1 MPEVV
6 DDAVVKLEFDNG
18 QYNKNVQESISYTE
32 ALKES
37 IDFSGLK
44 NSFTPLLN
52 GVNELRG
59 GFSTASVVAI
69 SLMNRLTN
77 DMVNGAQRIINSAIR
92 PLHTMMTNLTS
103 IPMKSGLEEYEM
115 KMNSIQTIMASTGES
130 IETVNKHLDELNK
143 YSDLTIYSFRDMTAN
158 IGKFTNAGVKLD
170 VAVNAMK
177 GLLNEAAL
185 SGANAT
191 EASRAMYNLAQSL
204 SMGYVQYIDWKSIE
218 NANMATIDFKKNLAQ
233 TAVEM
238 GKLKK
243 GTDGLYS
250 TGKHTFTLQ
259 QLFKDGM
266 KDQWLQSE
274 VLTTTLEKYTDT
286 TTELGKKAQAAA
298 QDMKTFSQMMDTVKE
313 ALQSGWAGTW
323 QQIFGDLI
331 EAKTLWTTI
340 GGSINDLIG
349 KFDDFRNTIL
359 KTANSLPHGFRKNL
373 IGSVFNVLTGLGRVL
388 DTVRSAFIS
397 FINSVDGRKT
407 ISLTRK
413 IAQWISELSVKVKD
427 LSEIFLINADTQRTL
442 HAVFRATFT
451 VGELVWRVFTELGAA
466 ASDLTA
472 KAQPLITAFRNIVL
486 LAAIFTT
493 AGADWLMSSGKI
505 TSTID
510 FIKDSM
516 VASTIAIGGAIKSLT
531 DSKMFISF
539 IDSIKVAVKQLWDFI
554 NGFSVNFKG
563 TSFEWL
569 AEIFESLK
577 NQEFNVSQF
586 ETVLARI
593 FGGINNV
600 ASKVLA
606 GLPTILAPVYE
617 AFKVIT
623 TFVKNILLTMDAQ
636 SLAEFAKILVELIR
650 LPAQL
655 IKWKAIKDLVSGVTD
670 ILHGVGSFIR
680 DWGSILKAQA
690 VTMIT
695 NSVGYVIRVLG
706 DIFLKLGAF
715 VGIMVG
721 SAYIIKKFDLLPQF
735 LLVFG
740 SLTAF
745 IVGLTLLA
753 KRMNVSGSAK
763 EAQSFAFGIFSTV
776 REMEGPLGQVIKLM
790 TKLTGFIVALTA
802 SAYILKDIDNATE
815 TILSLTG
822 GLIAL
827 SAACAYIVSKL
838 DSADLTVVSD
848 ASIPGII
855 DRFSMMKKLVETMAI
870 TVVGM
875 GVAARI
881 AGNGSWSSIAAL
893 TGAAI
898 LILEFA
904 SEMASRIS
912 TVNSLGFD
920 SATFYKIFGM
930 INAMIGSMTVSMALF
945 ATFSHLI
952 GSIEKFSVAVTAS
965 VALFAALE
973 GLYWGASA
981 LMPLDWAKAGSVLG
995 ICGAFIVEMV
1005 WAVGAFGLVSRLIGN
1020 IGKYAAALAGAT
1032 VLFYALEGAAAVLIE
1047 ISKLLTRDTGQ
1058 IWASLAI
1065 FVALTYVCIKAF
1077 AFFTVIE
1084 HFVNDTGKYFKMIGA
1099 FVTLIASIEV
1109 IMLSMMGIGY
1119 LISKF
1124 ADILGAAG
1132 AIGGAVAGL
1141 IGLGILA
1148 TELIIILG
1156 AFAGVFALLEAF
1168 GGTEKFTKFLN
1179 EISNF
1184 FLKFS
1189 VLTFAL
1195 DIAGV
1200 LAIGALALLVPL
1212 ALFPAELTVFFAE
1225 FAALASAFG
1234 KSINSIDE
1242 LTSTGINIFEN
1253 LAMIANKLCET
1264 ADAVVPAQT
1273 SIKGL
1278 IPVLVLMIPVFGL
1291 LEALALIFNTFGD
1304 TSKASKTVLETFESI
1319 IPVVK
1324 RISDISA
1331 YAKDALSG
1339 VKALIVLMP
1348 LVAVAAAEFSKI
1360 IELSNGKF
1368 DNIEKPI
1375 KNLLKAFK
1383 FVSDDVANGIINT
1396 AKALNAVGSIDVV
1409 SLIKTALIGKIAS
1422 ILNKWVPWMKD
1433 LDEFMD
1439 GLASFAQKILS
1450 VDFYASKVKDWSS
1463 IAKLLSVIDTIV
1475 EAMGKFR
1482 IQSFKSFIGAF
1493 IGSNDLGELA
1503 ESLEGFAKTMKA
1515 IDADM
1520 KDVDIGDNSPIKKL
1534 VNLVSSLTSAMRFFS
1549 MRGAGTGINSLS
1561 GIVSNLF
1568 IGNNSLS
1575 ILGEELVKFARSIV
1589 ELNRTLSQEMSGVN
1603 LNKLELDWE
1612 LMEKAVD
1619 FIHTVVTKSA
1629 GVWNFG
1635 EGTTLGAS
1643 LFGIAGGSSTSGA
1656 SLIGKLLGN
1665 NSIGVLG
1672 QRLYEYGVYFKKFY
1686 EEVNS
1691 INMSPE
1697 KLKRMSDTI
1706 QWLSDNMELISGIT
1720 STMMTMAANV
1730 LVGTAT
1736 MIYNIIDMFDDTDEQ
1751 IETGFDRFM
1760 NHLNRLISN
1769 IGIVLSLVIDAFTEP
1784 INAISPMVVAAF
1796 EHLEQPL
1803 IDFIAFMSSSIGDT
1817 NWLNTFATTIERVAA
1832 AIKDLT
1838 NNAII
1843 PLLQNGLIP
1852 LEKLRLQ
1859 SKFLPQLAS
1868 IIKLLIILAGIIAGI
1883 IALSLA
1889 TKLAGIALVIAL
1901 VVKGVEGLKNVLSG
1915 IGAIGTLALGILSSV
1930 LEDLG
1935 INIDGIKEKLNEWIN
1950 KIPEKI
1956 NEFLGISV
1964 DVENSNLG
1972 QTMREGFMKLGDFL
1986 YDYLIS
1992 CIENALKYSPT
2003 GAALELGQKIGE
2015 WAASK
2020 VYENGTAQTQH
2031 DAAADAQQG
2040 KPSRNGGRKINV
2052 QSYKRPGADF
2062 TTLGELDGEKA
2073 KKEYDEAYWKA
2084 YAESKFG
2091 SNVVAYQ
2098 EKAAANDE
2106 HFWENY
2112 VKTHDTKGY
2121 NYLQAQGKYTGS
2133 TAANEY
2139 LKYLNKGMEES
2150 WSHEYAHVNNYKNDE
2165 TYQWLKSILTTYLGW
2180 NDDILNKALNTLDT
2194 YYPKIRSGMSSFGDL
2209 FGIFGEYTD
2218 AIGGNGMDKMIEEMT
2233 EGLNGLTDGLGDYS
2247 DKSSTLHEKQ
2257 LLSESAYWAQ
2267 LLEIKKQGVDGAK
2280 YQDMTLAD
2288 FEEQTL
2294 NTINSLYDNYINEIN
2309 SKMSSFAGGNIFSK
2323 VDWGF
2328 DAENPFTKDEL
2339 FGNMQDQ
2346 IDQLDRYSNV
2356 MMSLNDRIDND
2367 GLRKAINDMGVD
2379 SIEELET
2386 LNSLT
2391 EAELDNYEAMY
2402 VSKMESA
2409 TRAATVA
2416 TQTTYDQTMAAIAE
2430 TIGMPDMSPE
2440 MIEQW
2445 FDGTLTSIDDMMAA
2459 KGLEFGKV
2467 GTDISAGIA
2476 EGMTNDESKK
2486 LIEDAHNELGEEGLE
2501 DAKEFNEIESPS
2513 KLYER
2518 EVGEMIPAGIG
2529 KGMTNNNAMNYIK
2542 ASVALVCAW
2551 YKSEFNEKIA
2561 DFEECGRNLMRGL
2574 ERGINA
2580 GMYAATY
2587 ATGVSADAIYDI
2599 YPRKFGMH
2607 SPSTVFEAFGN
2618 YLMEGLCLG
2627 VKNGTS
2633 DAEKTMEQS
2642 ANSTLGIMQSAV
2654 ERAYAAMNSES
2665 VPAITPVVNMN
2676 KLQNGLRT
2684 MDTALAAQRS
2694 YLMANAANASI
2705 DTSVHK
2711 EVSINNQ
2718 AAVDAITR
2726 LNGDILNLGDRLAN
2740 MQIMLDTGIVAGQ
2753 MAPAMNSELG
2763 TLMSRSIREGVG

>member
-18 QYNKNVQESISYTE
+18 QYNKNVQESITYTE

-77 DMVNGAQRIINSAIR
+77 DMVNGAQRIINYAIR
-92 PLHTMMTNLTS
+92 PLHTMMLNLTS

-130 IETVNKHLDELNK
+130 IQTVNRHLDELNK
-143 YSDLTIYSFRDMTAN
+143 YSDLTIYSFRDMTSN
-158 IGKFTNAGVKLD
+158 IGKFTNAGVKLE

-177 GLLNEAAL
+177 GLLNEAAV

-218 NANMATIDFKKNLAQ
+218 NANMATIDFKKNLAE
-233 TAVEM
+233 TAVRL
-238 GKLKK
+238 GAIKK
-243 GTDGLYS
+243 SVDGLYTTQKGS
-250 TGKHTFTLQ
+250 YTLQ
-259 QLFKDGM
+259 QLFKDGL
-266 KDQWLQSE
+266 KDQWLKSK
-274 VLTTTLEKYTDT
+274 VLTDTLEMYTDQT
-286 TTELGKKAQAAA
+286 TALGRKAQAAA
-298 QDMKTFSQMMDTVKE
+298 QDMKTFTQMMDTVKE

-331 EAKTLWTTI
+331 EAKALWTTI
-340 GGSINDLIG
+340 GSAINNLIG
-349 KFDDFRNTIL
+349 DIDNFRNRIL
-359 KTANSLPHGFRKNL
+359 KLANTVTGGFRKNL
-373 IGSVFNVLTGLGRVL
+373 IEAFFNIMTGAGRVL
-388 DTVRSAFIS
+388 NTIRTGFEAFV
-397 FINSVDGRKT
+397 NT
-407 ISLTRK
+407 IDNRQETTMARK
-413 IAQWISELSVKVKD
+413 IAEFVTRLSEKVKD
-427 LSEIFLINADTQRTL
+427 LSQIFLINADTQRTL
-442 HAVFRATFT
+442 HAAFRATFS
-451 VGELVWRVFTELGAA
+451 VGELVWRIFTELASAA
-466 ASDLTA
+466 EDLA
-472 KAQPLITAFRNIVL
+472 ARSKPLIDAFKNIVL
-486 LAAIFTT
+486 MVSIFTM
-493 AGADWLMSSGKI
+493 AGVDWLKSSGKI

-510 FIKDSM
+510 FIKESI
-516 VASTIAIGGAIKSLT
+516 VTGAIAIGGAIKSVT
-531 DSKMFISF
+531 DSKAFISF
-539 IDSIKVAVKQLWDFI
+539 LDSIKVGVKQLWDFI

-577 NQEFNVSQF
+577 NQEINVDQF

-636 SLAEFAKILVELIR
+636 SLAEFAKVLVELIR

-655 IKWKAIKDLVSGVTD
+655 IKWAAIKDVLTGAA
-670 ILHGVGSFIR
+670 
-680 DWGSILKAQA
+680 SILYGFGDYLRSFKIAAIGNFVNGAIRSFAMVIQ
-690 VTMIT
+690 
-695 NSVGYVIRVLG
+695 SVGLL
-706 DIFLKLGAF
+706 FLEVAAF
-715 VGIMVG
+715 VGILVG
-721 SAYIIKKFDLLPQF
+721 ASYVIKKFDLLPQF

-745 IVGLTLLA
+745 IIGLASLAALMKGTGTERKSKSYFFGLYSWLNEMDNPLAQVLKLTTKMAGLLVGLTA
-753 KRMNVSGSAK
+753 A
-763 EAQSFAFGIFSTV
+763 
-776 REMEGPLGQVIKLM
+776 
-790 TKLTGFIVALTA
+790 
-802 SAYILKDIDNATE
+802 AYILKDVDNAVE
-815 TILSLTG
+815 SIGMLTLG
-822 GLIAL
+822 IIAITG
-827 SAACAYIVSKL
+827 AAAYIVTQLNSPEMTMISNANL
-838 DSADLTVVSD
+838 N
-848 ASIPGII
+848 GII
-855 DRFSMMKKLVETMAI
+855 DRFFMIKQLIGVMTTAVVAI
-870 TVVGM
+870 S
-875 GVAARI
+875 VAARI
-881 AGNGSWSSIAAL
+881 AGQNRWSSIGAL
-893 TGAAI
+893 TGSII
-898 LILEFA
+898 LITTFA
-904 SEMASRIS
+904 TELASRLS
-912 TVNSLGFD
+912 TVNSSSFD
-920 SATFYKIFGM
+920 TKTFYKIFGM
-930 INAMIGSMTVSMALF
+930 INAMVGSMIVSMGLF
-945 ATFSHLI
+945 AALSNLM
-952 GSIEKFSVAVTAS
+952 GSIGKYIAAVSMSVV
-965 VALFAALE
+965 LFAALE
-973 GLYWGASA
+973 GLYWGASQ

-995 ICGAFIVEMV
+995 ICGAFVIEMV
-1005 WAVGAFGLVSRLIGN
+1005 YTVGAFGLISRLIGN
-1020 IGKYAAALAGAT
+1020 ISKYAAALAGAT

-1047 ISKLLTRDTGQ
+1047 ISKLLTGDAGQ

-1065 FVALTYVCIKAF
+1065 FAALTYVCIKAF
-1077 AFFTVIE
+1077 AFFTIIE
-1084 HFVNDTGKYFKMIGA
+1084 HFVTDTGKYFKMILA
-1099 FVTLIASIEV
+1099 FVTLIGSIEV

-1119 LISKF
+1119 LIGKL
-1124 ADILGAAG
+1124 ADVMGAAG
-1132 AIGGAVAGL
+1132 AIGGAIAGL
-1141 IGLGILA
+1141 VGLAFLA
-1148 TELIIILG
+1148 GELIIILG
-1156 AFAGVFALLEAF
+1156 AFAGVFAILEFF

-1189 VLTFAL
+1189 VLTLAL
-1195 DIAGV
+1195 DVAGV
-1200 LAIGALALLVPL
+1200 LAIGALALLAPL
-1212 ALFPAELTVFFAE
+1212 VLFPAELAIFLTE
-1225 FAALASAFG
+1225 FAALVGAFG

-1242 LTSTGINIFEN
+1242 LTSTGITIFEN
-1253 LAMIANKLCET
+1253 LATIANKLCET

-1278 IPVLVLMIPVFGL
+1278 IPVLVMMIPVFGL
-1291 LEALALIFNTFGD
+1291 LEVLALIFSTFGD

-1319 IPVVK
+1319 VPVVK

-1331 YAKDALSG
+1331 YARDALSG

-1368 DNIEKPI
+1368 DNIEEPI
-1375 KNLLKAFK
+1375 NNLLKVFK
-1383 FVSDDVANGIINT
+1383 FISDDVANGIINT
-1396 AKALNAVGSIDVV
+1396 AKALNAIGSIDVV
-1409 SLIKTALIGKIAS
+1409 SLVKTALIGKIAGL
-1422 ILNKWVPWMKD
+1422 LNQWIPWMKD
-1433 LDEFMD
+1433 LDEFIG
-1439 GLASFAQKILS
+1439 GLATFAQEILS

-1475 EAMGKFR
+1475 ESMGKFR
-1482 IQSFKSFIGAF
+1482 IQSFKSLLGAF

-1515 IDADM
+1515 IDANI

-1534 VNLVSSLTSAMRFFS
+1534 VNLVSSLTSAMRFFN
-1549 MRGAGTGINSLS
+1549 MRGVGMKGLS

-1575 ILGEELVKFARSIV
+1575 ILGEELVRFARSIV
-1589 ELNRTLSQEMSGVN
+1589 ELNRTLSQEMSGIN

-1635 EGTTLGAS
+1635 EGFGAS
-1643 LFGIAGGSSTSGA
+1643 FGLLGGAGNGRSLLG
-1656 SLIGKLLGN
+1656 SLIGN
-1665 NSIGVLG
+1665 NSIGELG
-1672 QRLYEYGVYFKKFY
+1672 KRLYEYGKYFKLFS
-1686 EEVNS
+1686 EEVES
-1691 INMSPE
+1691 IDLSPR
-1697 KLKRMSDTI
+1697 KLKEMKDVIDWLDKNIETI
-1706 QWLSDNMELISGIT
+1706 TKIEGNIMAMAVDVLIT
-1720 STMMTMAANV
+1720 S
-1730 LVGTAT
+1730 AT
-1736 MIYNIIDMFDDTDEQ
+1736 MIYNIIDLFDDTDEQ

-1769 IGIVLSLVIDAFTEP
+1769 IGVILSLVIDAFTEP

-1803 IDFIAFMSSSIGDT
+1803 IDFIAFMSSSVGDV
-1817 NWLNTFATTIERVAA
+1817 NWLNAFATTIERVAA

-1852 LEKLRLQ
+1852 LERLKLQ

-1868 IIKLLIILAGIIAGI
+1868 IIKLLIILTGIIAGI

-1889 TKLAGIALVIAL
+1889 TKLAGIVLAIAL

-1915 IGAIGTLALGILSSV
+1915 IGMIVGLAIEIFKGWL
-1930 LEDLG
+1930 DDMG
-1935 INIDGIKEKLNEWIN
+1935 IN
-1950 KIPEKI
+1950 
-1956 NEFLGISV
+1956 V
-1964 DVENSNLG
+1964 D
-1972 QTMREGFMKLGDFL
+1972 
-1986 YDYLIS
+1986 
-1992 CIENALKYSPT
+1992 
-2003 GAALELGQKIGE
+2003 KIGE
-2015 WAASK
+2015 KIKEFVDGIPDLFNTVFGTSLNIEDSEFCQSILDSIKNIAIEAGNFLFDYIKNKAKEAISATEEYSESGTKTHSKIKDEELEYNNSAIDAQHGRGGRSGKHTQKLNAYYGMDPTLPTTGDASK
-2020 VYENGTAQTQH
+2020 WAEEQ
-2031 DAAADAQQG
+2031 
-2040 KPSRNGGRKINV
+2040 
-2052 QSYKRPGADF
+2052 
-2062 TTLGELDGEKA
+2062 GEKN
-2073 KKEYDEAYWKA
+2073 KKVIDEAYWK
-2084 YAESKFG
+2084 KFATQNM
-2091 SNVVAYQ
+2091 SSQAVAYQ
-2098 EKAAANDE
+2098 EKAAEGNE
-2106 HFWENY
+2106 HFWEDY
-2112 VKTHDTKGY
+2112 VKAQNPSKYYEIMGKEVYGY
-2121 NYLQAQGKYTGS
+2121 QGTALQNYLTAMDQNWSKAVETAKRKNDFHNDSQYTWIRS
-2133 TAANEY
+2133 
-2139 LKYLNKGMEES
+2139 LIDKYLGNSKYYDKIVS
-2150 WSHEYAHVNNYKNDE
+2150 
-2165 TYQWLKSILTTYLGW
+2165 
-2180 NDDILNKALNTLDT
+2180 TLDE
-2194 YYPKIRSGMSSFGDL
+2194 YYPKIQSGVSSFGSL
-2209 FGIFGEYTD
+2209 FSEWTSYKDILGDSGD
-2218 AIGGNGMDKMIEEMT
+2218 GVNKLIEE
-2233 EGLNGLTDGLGDYS
+2233 LSGLGDAAGDS
-2247 DKSSTLHEKQ
+2247 ASKTAAAHEKQ

-2280 YQDMTLAD
+2280 YQDMELAD
-2288 FEEQTL
+2288 FEEETL
-2294 NTINSLYDNYINEIN
+2294 NTINSLYDNYLNEFN
-2309 SKMSSFAGGNIFSK
+2309 NKMSSFAGGNIFSK

-2339 FGNMQDQ
+2339 FGNLQDQ

-2356 MMSLNDRIDND
+2356 MMSLNDRIDNE

-2409 TRAATVA
+2409 TRAATLA
-2416 TQTTYDQTMAAIAE
+2416 TQSTYDQTMAEIAD
-2430 TIGMPDMSPE
+2430 TIGMPDVSPE

-2445 FDGTLTSIDDMMAA
+2445 FDGTLTSLDKMMSSM
-2459 KGLEFGKV
+2459 GQDFGKV
-2467 GTDISAGIA
+2467 GENITTGIT
-2476 EGMTNDESKK
+2476 EGMTNDAAK
-2486 LIEDAHNELGEEGLE
+2486 LAVDNANEEVKDDVLYGTEE
-2501 DAKEFNEIESPS
+2501 EFEEHSPS
-2513 KLYER
+2513 KLMER
-2518 EVGEMIPAGIG
+2518 EVGVNITAGIA
-2529 KGMTNNNAMNYIK
+2529 KGMTNDTAMNHIK
-2542 ASVALVCAW
+2542 ASVALVVAW
-2551 YKSEFNEKIA
+2551 YKSEFNEKIG
-2561 DFEECGRNLMRGL
+2561 DFEEIGKNLMRGL

-2580 GMYAATY
+2580 GSSAASY
-2587 ATGVSADAIYDI
+2587 ATGISADDI
-2599 YPRKFGMH
+2599 TNVYVRKFGIH

-2618 YLMEGLCLG
+2618 YLMEGLSIG
-2627 VKNGTS
+2627 MKNGTS
-2633 DAEKTMEQS
+2633 NAEKTMEQS

-2654 ERAYAAMNSES
+2654 EKAYAAMNSES

-2676 KLQNGLRT
+2676 KLQNGIRT

>member
-18 QYNKNVQESISYTE
+18 QYNKNVQESITYTE

-77 DMVNGAQRIINSAIR
+77 DMVNGAQRIINYAIR
-92 PLHTMMTNLTS
+92 PLHTMMLNLTS

-130 IETVNKHLDELNK
+130 IQTVNRHLDELNK
-143 YSDLTIYSFRDMTAN
+143 YSDLTIYSFRDMTSN
-158 IGKFTNAGVKLD
+158 IGKFTNAGVKLE

-177 GLLNEAAL
+177 GLLNEAAV

-218 NANMATIDFKKNLAQ
+218 NANMATIDFKKNLAE
-233 TAVEM
+233 TAVRL
-238 GKLKK
+238 GAIKK
-243 GTDGLYS
+243 SADGLYTTQKGS
-250 TGKHTFTLQ
+250 YTLQ
-259 QLFKDGM
+259 QLFKDGL
-266 KDQWLQSE
+266 KDQWLKSK
-274 VLTTTLEKYTDT
+274 VLTDTLEMYTDQT
-286 TTELGKKAQAAA
+286 TALGRKAQAAA

-323 QQIFGDLI
+323 QQVFGDLI
-331 EAKTLWTTI
+331 EAKALWTTI
-340 GGSINDLIG
+340 GSAINNLIG
-349 KFDDFRNTIL
+349 DIDNFRNRIL
-359 KTANSLPHGFRKNL
+359 KLANTVTGGFRKNL
-373 IGSVFNVLTGLGRVL
+373 IEAFFNIMTGAGRVL
-388 DTVRSAFIS
+388 NTIRTGFEAFVNAI
-397 FINSVDGRKT
+397 DDRQET
-407 ISLTRK
+407 TMARK
-413 IAQWISELSVKVKD
+413 IAEFVTRLSEKVKD
-427 LSEIFLINADTQRTL
+427 LSQIFLINADTQRTL
-442 HAVFRATFT
+442 HAAFRATFS
-451 VGELVWRVFTELGAA
+451 VGELVWRIFTELGSAA
-466 ASDLTA
+466 EDLASRS
-472 KAQPLITAFRNIVL
+472 KPLIDAFKNIVL
-486 LAAIFTT
+486 MASIFTM
-493 AGADWLMSSGKI
+493 AGVDWLKSSGKI

-510 FIKDSM
+510 FIKESI
-516 VASTIAIGGAIKSLT
+516 VTGAIAIGGAIKSVT
-531 DSKMFISF
+531 DSKAFISF
-539 IDSIKVAVKQLWDFI
+539 LDSIKVGVKQLWDFI

-577 NQEFNVSQF
+577 NQEINVDQF

-623 TFVKNILLTMDAQ
+623 TFIKNILLTMDAQ
-636 SLAEFAKILVELIR
+636 SLAEFAKVLVELIR

-655 IKWKAIKDLVSGVTD
+655 IKWAAIKDVLTGAA
-670 ILHGVGSFIR
+670 
-680 DWGSILKAQA
+680 SILYGFGDYLRSFKIAAIGNFVNGAIRSFAMVIQ
-690 VTMIT
+690 
-695 NSVGYVIRVLG
+695 SVGLL
-706 DIFLKLGAF
+706 FLEVAAF
-715 VGIMVG
+715 VGILVG
-721 SAYIIKKFDLLPQF
+721 ASYVIKKFDLLPQF

-745 IVGLTLLA
+745 IIGLASLAALMKGTGTERKAKSYFFGLYSYLNEMDNPLAQVLKLTTKMAGLLVGLTA
-753 KRMNVSGSAK
+753 A
-763 EAQSFAFGIFSTV
+763 
-776 REMEGPLGQVIKLM
+776 
-790 TKLTGFIVALTA
+790 
-802 SAYILKDIDNATE
+802 AYILKDVDNAVE
-815 TILSLTG
+815 SIGMLTLG
-822 GLIAL
+822 VIAITG
-827 SAACAYIVSKL
+827 AAAYIVTQLNSPEMTMISNANL
-838 DSADLTVVSD
+838 N
-848 ASIPGII
+848 GII
-855 DRFSMMKKLVETMAI
+855 DRFYMIKQL
-870 TVVGM
+870 M
-875 GVAARI
+875 GVITTSIVAISIAARI
-881 AGNGSWSSIAAL
+881 AGQNSWSSIGAL
-893 TGAAI
+893 TGSII
-898 LILEFA
+898 LITTFA
-904 SEMASRIS
+904 TELASRLS

-920 SATFYKIFGM
+920 TKTFYKIFGM
-930 INAMIGSMTVSMALF
+930 INAMVGSMIVSMGLF
-945 ATFSHLI
+945 AALSNLM
-952 GSIEKFSVAVTAS
+952 GSIGKYVAAVSMSVV
-965 VALFAALE
+965 LFAALE
-973 GLYWGASA
+973 GLYWGASQ

-995 ICGAFIVEMV
+995 ICGAFVIEMV
-1005 WAVGAFGLVSRLIGN
+1005 YAVGAFSLISRLIGN
-1020 IGKYAAALAGAT
+1020 IIKYAAALAGAT

-1047 ISKLLTRDTGQ
+1047 ISKLLTGDAGQ

-1065 FVALTYVCIKAF
+1065 FAALTYICIKAF

-1084 HFVNDTGKYFKMIGA
+1084 HFVTDTSKYFKMIGA
-1099 FVTLIASIEV
+1099 FITLIASIEV

-1141 IGLGILA
+1141 VGLWILA
-1148 TELIIILG
+1148 TELIVILG
-1156 AFAGVFALLEAF
+1156 AFGGVFAILEFF

-1179 EISNF
+1179 EISDF

-1195 DIAGV
+1195 DVAGV

-1212 ALFPAELTVFFAE
+1212 ALFPAELAVFFTE
-1225 FAALASAFG
+1225 FAALVGAFG

-1242 LTSTGINIFEN
+1242 LTSTGITIFEN
-1253 LAMIANKLCET
+1253 LATIANRLCET

-1278 IPVLVLMIPVFGL
+1278 IPVLVMMIPVFGL
-1291 LEALALIFNTFGD
+1291 LEVLALIFSTFGD

-1319 IPVVK
+1319 VPVVK

-1331 YAKDALSG
+1331 YARDALSG

-1375 KNLLKAFK
+1375 ENLLKVFK
-1383 FVSDDVANGIINT
+1383 FISDDVANGIINT

-1409 SLIKTALIGKIAS
+1409 SLVKTALIGKIAGL
-1422 ILNKWVPWMKD
+1422 LNQWIPWMKD
-1433 LDEFMD
+1433 LDEFIG
-1439 GLASFAQKILS
+1439 GLASFAQEILS

-1482 IQSFKSFIGAF
+1482 IQSFKSLLGAF

-1515 IDADM
+1515 IDANI

-1534 VNLVSSLTSAMRFFS
+1534 VNLVSSLTSAMRFFN
-1549 MRGAGTGINSLS
+1549 MRGVGLKGLS

-1612 LMEKAVD
+1612 LMEKAAD

-1635 EGTTLGAS
+1635 EGFKAGGLFTGASTGRSLLGA
-1643 LFGIAGGSSTSGA
+1643 
-1656 SLIGKLLGN
+1656 LIGN
-1665 NSIGVLG
+1665 NSIGELG
-1672 QRLYEYGVYFKKFY
+1672 KRLYEYGKYFKMFS
-1686 EEVNS
+1686 EEVES
-1691 INMSPE
+1691 IDLSPR
-1697 KLKRMSDTI
+1697 KLKEMTDVIDWLDKNVETI
-1706 QWLSDNMELISGIT
+1706 TKIEGNIMAMTADVLIS
-1720 STMMTMAANV
+1720 S
-1730 LVGTAT
+1730 AT
-1736 MIYNIIDMFDDTDEQ
+1736 MIYTIIDMFDDTDEQ

-1769 IGIVLSLVIDAFTEP
+1769 IGIILSLVIDAFTEP

-1803 IDFIAFMSSSIGDT
+1803 IDFIAFMSSSVGDT
-1817 NWLNTFATTIERVAA
+1817 NWLNAFATTIERVAA

-1868 IIKLLIILAGIIAGI
+1868 IIKLLIILTGIIAGI

-1889 TKLAGIALVIAL
+1889 TKLAGIVLAIAL
-1901 VVKGVEGLKNVLSG
+1901 VVKGIEGLKNVFSG
-1915 IGAIGTLALGILSSV
+1915 IGMIFGLAIEMLKGW

-1935 INIDGIKEKLNEWIN
+1935 IDVDNLKEKIGEAIN
-1950 KIPEKI
+1950 SIPEKI
-1956 NEFLGISV
+1956 AEALGLSV
-1964 DVENSNLG
+1964 DVENSTTG
-1972 QTMREGFMKLGDFL
+1972 QSVLAGWRSIASQIYDLLVNAVESSLDYTIPGLAKRAYDL
-1986 YDYLIS
+1986 Y
-1992 CIENALKYSPT
+1992 NK
-2003 GAALELGQKIGE
+2003 
-2015 WAASK
+2015 
-2020 VYENGTAQTQH
+2020 YENGTAQTEYEKGSDPKEKPPREGRDSKNLLFGYNAYKGLDPTLPSAS
-2031 DAAADAQQG
+2031 DASKWAEEQ
-2040 KPSRNGGRKINV
+2040 
-2052 QSYKRPGADF
+2052 
-2062 TTLGELDGEKA
+2062 GEKN
-2073 KKEYDEAYWKA
+2073 KKVIDEAYWKEFSTQGMSSQA
-2084 YAESKFG
+2084 RSYL
-2091 SNVVAYQ
+2091 
-2098 EKAAANDE
+2098 EKSADGND
-2106 HFWENY
+2106 HFWEEYAKQHNPSKY
-2112 VKTHDTKGY
+2112 YEILGTEVY
-2121 NYLQAQGKYTGS
+2121 NYKGTALQNYLTAMDQNWSKAVETAKRKNDFHNDSQYTWIRS
-2133 TAANEY
+2133 
-2139 LKYLNKGMEES
+2139 LIDKYLGNSK
-2150 WSHEYAHVNNYKNDE
+2150 YYDKIVA
-2165 TYQWLKSILTTYLGW
+2165 
-2180 NDDILNKALNTLDT
+2180 TLDE
-2194 YYPKIRSGMSSFGDL
+2194 YYPKIQSGVSTFGSLFYEWSSYKDILGDSGDGVNKL
-2209 FGIFGEYTD
+2209 
-2218 AIGGNGMDKMIEEMT
+2218 IEE
-2233 EGLNGLTDGLGDYS
+2233 LSGLGDAAGDS
-2247 DKSSTLHEKQ
+2247 ANKTAAAQEKQ

-2280 YQDMTLAD
+2280 YQDMSLAD
-2288 FEEQTL
+2288 FEEETL
-2294 NTINSLYDNYINEIN
+2294 NTINSLYDNYLNEFN

-2339 FGNMQDQ
+2339 FGNLQDQ

-2356 MMSLNDRIDND
+2356 MMSLNDRIDNE

-2409 TRAATVA
+2409 TRAATLA
-2416 TQTTYDQTMAAIAE
+2416 TQSTYDQTMAEIADA
-2430 TIGMPDMSPE
+2430 IGMPDVSPE

-2445 FDGTLTSIDDMMAA
+2445 FDGTLTSLDNMMAA
-2459 KGLEFGKV
+2459 KGLDFGKV
-2467 GTDISAGIA
+2467 GENVTAGITEGMLNDTSLQATNEAGQELAENLEECVEDPLIIESPSQLMEHNVGEMITAGIA
-2476 EGMTNDESKK
+2476 KGMTND
-2486 LIEDAHNELGEEGLE
+2486 
-2501 DAKEFNEIESPS
+2501 
-2513 KLYER
+2513 
-2518 EVGEMIPAGIG
+2518 
-2529 KGMTNNNAMNYIK
+2529 NAMTRIK
-2542 ASVALVCAW
+2542 ASAALVVAW

-2561 DFEECGRNLMRGL
+2561 DFEEIGENLMKGL
-2574 ERGINA
+2574 ERGIHA
-2580 GMYAATY
+2580 GSLAASY
-2587 ATGVSADAIYDI
+2587 ATGISADEITNVYV
-2599 YPRKFGMH
+2599 RKFGIH

-2618 YLMEGLCLG
+2618 YLMEGLSLG

-2633 DAEKTMEQS
+2633 NAEKTMEQS

-2654 ERAYAAMNSES
+2654 EKAYAAMNSES

-2676 KLQNGLRT
+2676 KLQNGIRT

>member
-18 QYNKNVQESISYTE
+18 QYNKNVQESITYTE

-77 DMVNGAQRIINSAIR
+77 DMVNGAQRIINYAIR
-92 PLHTMMTNLTS
+92 PLHTMMLNLTS

-130 IETVNKHLDELNK
+130 IQTVNRHLDELNK
-143 YSDLTIYSFRDMTAN
+143 YSDLTIYSFRDMTSN

-185 SGANAT
+185 SGANAN

-274 VLTTTLEKYTDT
+274 VLTTTLEKYTDQ
-286 TTELGKKAQAAA
+286 TTELGRKAQAAA
-298 QDMKTFSQMMDTVKE
+298 QDMKTFSQMMDTIKE

-323 QQIFGDLI
+323 QQLFGDLI
-331 EAKTLWTTI
+331 EAKALWTTI
-340 GGSINDLIG
+340 GSALNNLIG
-349 KFDDFRNTIL
+349 DVDNFRNRIL
-359 KTANSLPHGFRKNL
+359 KLANTVTGGFRKNL
-373 IGSVFNVLTGLGRVL
+373 IEAFFNIMTGAGRVL
-388 DTVRSAFIS
+388 DTIRSGFEAFVNAID
-397 FINSVDGRKT
+397 NRRET
-407 ISLTRK
+407 TMARK
-413 IAQWISELSVKVKD
+413 IAEFVTRLSEKVKD
-427 LSEIFLINADTQRTL
+427 LSQIFLINADTQRTL
-442 HAVFRATFT
+442 HAAFRATFS
-451 VGELVWRVFTELGAA
+451 VGELVWRIFTELGSAA
-466 ASDLTA
+466 EDLA
-472 KAQPLITAFRNIVL
+472 ARSKPLIDAFKNIVL
-486 LAAIFTT
+486 MASIFTM
-493 AGADWLMSSGKI
+493 AGVDWLKSSGKI

-510 FIKDSM
+510 FIKESI
-516 VASTIAIGGAIKSLT
+516 VTGAIAIGGAIKSVT
-531 DSKMFISF
+531 DSKAFVSF
-539 IDSIKVAVKQLWDFI
+539 LDSIKVGVKQLWEFI

-577 NQEFNVSQF
+577 NQEFNVDQF

-655 IKWKAIKDLVSGVTD
+655 IKWNAIKELALGAADVLKS
-670 ILHGVGSFIR
+670 VGSFIR
-680 DWGSILKAQA
+680 DWGSMLKAQA
-690 VTMIT
+690 ITMVT
-695 NSVGYVIRVLG
+695 NSIGYVIQVLG

-753 KRMNVSGSAK
+753 KRMNVSGSEK

-870 TVVGM
+870 TVVGI

-912 TVNSLGFD
+912 TVNTLGFD

-952 GSIEKFSVAVTAS
+952 GSIGKFSVAVIAS

-973 GLYWGASA
+973 GLYWGASK
-981 LMPLDWAKAGSVLG
+981 LMPLDWVKATDVLVL
-995 ICGAFIVEMV
+995 CAAFITEMV
-1005 WAVGAFGLVSRLIGN
+1005 YTVGAFGIISRLIGS
-1020 IGKYAAALAGAT
+1020 IDKYVAALVGT
-1032 VLFYALEGAAAVLIE
+1032 TILFYALEGAAAVLIE
-1047 ISKLLTRDTGQ
+1047 ISKLLTTDTGQ
-1058 IWASLAI
+1058 VWA
-1065 FVALTYVCIKAF
+1065 ALTIFTILTAVSMAAF
-1077 AFFTVIE
+1077 AFFTAIE
-1084 HFVNDTGKYFKMIGA
+1084 HFVNDVGKYFKMVGVFTA
-1099 FVTLIASIEV
+1099 LIFSIELV
-1109 IMLSMMGIGY
+1109 MLTFMGLGY
-1119 LISKF
+1119 LVGKTLDVIGII
-1124 ADILGAAG
+1124 AVL
-1132 AIGGAVAGL
+1132 GGALAGL
-1141 IGLGILA
+1141 VGLGLFAIELGTILA
-1148 TELIIILG
+1148 
-1156 AFAGVFALLEAF
+1156 AFAGVYAILEAF
-1168 GGTEKFTKFLN
+1168 GGSEKFTNFLN
-1179 EISNF
+1179 DISKF
-1184 FLKFS
+1184 FLSFAGIA
-1189 VLTFAL
+1189 VLL
-1195 DIAGV
+1195 DITGV
-1200 LAIGALALLVPL
+1200 LALMSLASLIPLLIFPVELGAVI
-1212 ALFPAELTVFFAE
+1212 AE
-1225 FAALASAFG
+1225 FAELANLFG
-1234 KSINSIDE
+1234 ESMKSINDLTADAIDIFTNLSI
-1242 LTSTGINIFEN
+1242 II
-1253 LAMIANKLCET
+1253 NKLNET
-1264 ADAVVPAQT
+1264 ADVVLPAKDA
-1273 SIKGL
+1273 IKGL
-1278 IPVLVLMIPVFGL
+1278 IPVLVMMIPVFSL
-1291 LEALALIFNTFGD
+1291 LEVLALIFNTFGD
-1304 TSKASKTVLETFESI
+1304 TSKASQTVLKTFGAI
-1319 IPVVK
+1319 VPIVK

-1331 YAKDALSG
+1331 YSRDALSG

-1360 IELSNGKF
+1360 IELSNVKF
-1368 DNIEKPI
+1368 DNIEKPM
-1375 KNLLKAFK
+1375 KNLLKVFR
-1383 FVSDDVANGIINT
+1383 FISDDVASGIINT
-1396 AKALNAVGSIDVV
+1396 AKALNAIGSVDIV
-1409 SLIKTALIGKIAS
+1409 SLVKTAVIGKIAGL
-1422 ILNKWVPWMKD
+1422 LNKWIPWMKD

-1439 GLASFAQKILS
+1439 GLADFAMRIMQ
-1450 VDFYASKVKDWSS
+1450 VDQYTSKVKDW
-1463 IAKLLSVIDTIV
+1463 KGVKNLLSAIDVIV

-1482 IQSFKSFIGAF
+1482 IQSAFSVIGIF
-1493 IGSNDLGELA
+1493 IGSNSLADLAAG
-1503 ESLEGFAKTMKA
+1503 LEGFAKTMKA
-1515 IDADM
+1515 IDANI
-1520 KDVDIGDNSPIKKL
+1520 KDIDIGDNSPIDKLVDLVSKL
-1534 VNLVSSLTSAMRFFS
+1534 VNAMRFFS
-1549 MRGAGTGINSLS
+1549 LRGAGMKGLS

-1575 ILGEELVKFARSIV
+1575 VLGEELVKFARSIV
-1589 ELNRTLSQEMSGVN
+1589 DLNRTLSQEIGDAD
-1603 LNKLELDWE
+1603 LDKLELDWE

-1635 EGTTLGAS
+1635 EGFKAGGLFGGASNGRSLLGA
-1643 LFGIAGGSSTSGA
+1643 
-1656 SLIGKLLGN
+1656 LIGN
-1665 NSIGVLG
+1665 NSIGELG
-1672 QRLYEYGVYFKKFY
+1672 KRLYEYGKYFKMFS
-1686 EEVNS
+1686 EEVES
-1691 INMSPE
+1691 IDLSPQ
-1697 KLKRMSDTI
+1697 KLKEMTDVIDWLDKNIETI
-1706 QWLSDNMELISGIT
+1706 TKIEGNI
-1720 STMMTMAANV
+1720 MAMAVDV
-1730 LVGTAT
+1730 LVTSAT

-1769 IGIVLSLVIDAFTEP
+1769 IGIILSLVIDAFTEP

-1889 TKLAGIALVIAL
+1889 TKLAGIVLVIAL
-1901 VVKGVEGLKNVLSG
+1901 VVKGVEGLKKVLSG
-1915 IGAIGTLALGILSSV
+1915 IGMIGALALEILSGI

-1935 INIDGIKEKLNEWIN
+1935 INIDGIKEKLGEWIN

-1964 DVENSNLG
+1964 DVENSNLA
-1972 QTMREGFMKLGDFL
+1972 QTMREGFTKFGEWL
-1986 YDYLIS
+1986 YNYLIS

-2003 GAALELGQKIGE
+2003 GAAWELGKTIGE
-2015 WAASK
+2015 WAASN
-2020 VYENGTAQTQH
+2020 VYDNGTANT
-2031 DAAADAQQG
+2031 ARESSLR
-2040 KPSRNGGRKINV
+2040 PPGGAGAKTTEKFNA
-2052 QSYKRPGADF
+2052 YKGLDP
-2062 TTLGELDGEKA
+2062 TLPTAGDVSKWAEEQA
-2073 KKEYDEAYWKA
+2073 KKNKETIDEAYWK
-2084 YAESKFG
+2084 KFATQNM
-2091 SNVVAYQ
+2091 SSQAVAYQ
-2098 EKAAANDE
+2098 EKAAEGNE
-2106 HFWENY
+2106 HFWEDY
-2112 VKTHDTKGY
+2112 VKAHNPSKYYEIMGKEVYGY
-2121 NYLQAQGKYTGS
+2121 QGTALQNYLTAMDQDWSKAVEIAKRKNDFHNDSQYTWIRS
-2133 TAANEY
+2133 
-2139 LKYLNKGMEES
+2139 LIDKYLGNSK
-2150 WSHEYAHVNNYKNDE
+2150 YYDKIVA
-2165 TYQWLKSILTTYLGW
+2165 
-2180 NDDILNKALNTLDT
+2180 TLDE
-2194 YYPKIRSGMSSFGDL
+2194 YYPKIQSGVSSFGSLLSELGSYKDIL
-2209 FGIFGEYTD
+2209 GD
-2218 AIGGNGMDKMIEEMT
+2218 SGGDDVEKLIEK
-2233 EGLNGLTDGLGDYS
+2233 LSGLGDAAGDS
-2247 DKSSTLHEKQ
+2247 ASKTAAAQEKQ

-2267 LLEIKKQGVDGAK
+2267 LLEIKKQGVDGAR
-2280 YQDMTLAD
+2280 YQNMSLAD
-2288 FEEQTL
+2288 FEEETL
-2294 NTINSLYDNYINEIN
+2294 NTINSLYDNYLNEFN

-2328 DAENPFTKDEL
+2328 DAENPFTKNDL
-2339 FGNMQDQ
+2339 FGNLQDQ

-2356 MMSLNDRIDND
+2356 MMSLNDRIDNE
-2367 GLRKAINDMGVD
+2367 GLRRAINDMGVD

-2416 TQTTYDQTMAAIAE
+2416 TQNTYDQTMAEIAD
-2430 TIGMPDMSPE
+2430 TIGMPDVSPE

-2445 FDGTLTSIDDMMAA
+2445 FDGTLTSLDNMMAA

-2467 GTDISAGIA
+2467 GNDVVEGLTN
-2476 EGMTNDESKK
+2476 GMTDEASKAMTDQAGETVA
-2486 LIEDAHNELGEEGLE
+2486 EDIEEGLC
-2501 DAKEFNEIESPS
+2501 DDGALDVNSPS
-2513 KLYER
+2513 KR
-2518 EVGEMIPAGIG
+2518 MIPVGEYVIEGLSD
-2529 KGMTNNNAMNYIK
+2529 GMTDDTSISRIK
-2542 ASVALVCAW
+2542 ATVALVAAW
-2551 YKSEFNEKIA
+2551 YKSEFSNKMD
-2561 DFEECGRNLMRGL
+2561 DFEECGKNLMLGL
-2574 ERGINA
+2574 ERGITA

-2587 ATGVSADAIYDI
+2587 ATGVSADSIYNV
-2599 YPRKFGMH
+2599 YPRKFGIH
-2607 SPSTVFEAFGN
+2607 SPSTVFEEFGN
-2618 YLMEGLCLG
+2618 YLMEGLSIG

-2633 DAEKTMEQS
+2633 DAEKTMESS

-2654 ERAYAAMNSES
+2654 EKAYAAMNSET

-2676 KLQNGLRT
+2676 KLQNGIRT

>member
-18 QYNKNVQESISYTE
+18 QYNKNVQESITYTE

-77 DMVNGAQRIINSAIR
+77 DMVNGAQRIINYAIR
-92 PLHTMMTNLTS
+92 PLHTMMLNLTS
-103 IPMKSGLEEYEM
+103 IPIKSGLEEYEM

-130 IETVNKHLDELNK
+130 IQTVNRHLDELNK
-143 YSDLTIYSFRDMTAN
+143 YSDLTIYSFRDMTSN
-158 IGKFTNAGVKLD
+158 IGKFTNAGVKLE

-177 GLLNEAAL
+177 GLLNEAAV
-185 SGANAT
+185 SGANAI

-218 NANMATIDFKKNLAQ
+218 NANMATIAFKKNLAE
-233 TAVEM
+233 TAVRL
-238 GKLKK
+238 GAIKK
-243 GTDGLYS
+243 SADGLYTTQKGS
-250 TGKHTFTLQ
+250 YTLQ
-259 QLFKDGM
+259 QLFKDGL
-266 KDQWLQSE
+266 KDQWLTSQ
-274 VLTTTLEKYTDT
+274 VLTDTLEMYNDQT
-286 TTELGKKAQAAA
+286 TALGRKAQAAA

-323 QQIFGDLI
+323 QQVFGDLI
-331 EAKTLWTTI
+331 EAKALWTTI
-340 GGSINDLIG
+340 GSAIDNLIG
-349 KFDDFRNTIL
+349 DIDNFRNGIL
-359 KTANSLPHGFRKNL
+359 KLANTVTGGFRKNL
-373 IGSVFNVLTGLGRVL
+373 IEAFFNIMTGAGRVL
-388 DTVRSAFIS
+388 NTIRTGFEEFVNAID
-397 FINSVDGRKT
+397 NRKET
-407 ISLTRK
+407 TMARK
-413 IAQWISELSVKVKD
+413 IAEFVTRLSEKVKD
-427 LSEIFLINADTQRTL
+427 LSQIFLINADTQRTL
-442 HAVFRATFT
+442 HAAFRATFS
-451 VGELVWRVFTELGAA
+451 VGELVWKIFTELGSAVEDLAA
-466 ASDLTA
+466 RS
-472 KAQPLITAFRNIVL
+472 KPLIDAFKNIVL
-486 LAAIFTT
+486 MASIFTM
-493 AGADWLMSSGKI
+493 AGVDWLKSSGKI

-510 FIKDSM
+510 FIKESIM
-516 VASTIAIGGAIKSLT
+516 TGAVAIGGAIKSVT
-531 DSKMFISF
+531 DSKAFVSF
-539 IDSIKVAVKQLWDFI
+539 LDSIKVGVKQLWDFI

-577 NQEFNVSQF
+577 NQEINVDQF
-586 ETVLARI
+586 ETILARI

-600 ASKVLA
+600 ASKVFA

-636 SLAEFAKILVELIR
+636 SLAEFAKLLVELIR

-655 IKWKAIKDLVSGVTD
+655 IKWNAIKNLALGAADVLKS
-670 ILHGVGSFIR
+670 VGSFIR
-680 DWGSILKAQA
+680 DWGSMFKAQA
-690 VTMIT
+690 ITMVT
-695 NSVGYVIRVLG
+695 NSIGYVIQVLG
-706 DIFLKLGAF
+706 DIFIKLGAF

-753 KRMNVSGSAK
+753 KRMNVAGSEK

-790 TKLTGFIVALTA
+790 TKLTGFIVGLTA
-802 SAYILKDIDNATE
+802 AAYILKDVDNATE

-870 TVVGM
+870 TIVGI

-912 TVNSLGFD
+912 TVNTLGFD

-930 INAMIGSMTVSMALF
+930 INAMVGSMAVSMALF

-973 GLYWGASA
+973 GLYLGATK
-981 LMPLDWAKAGSVLG
+981 LIPLDWVKATDVLVL
-995 ICGAFIVEMV
+995 CAAFITEMV
-1005 WAVGAFGLVSRLIGN
+1005 YAVGAFGIISRLIGS
-1020 IGKYAAALAGAT
+1020 IDKYVTALVGT
-1032 VLFYALEGAAAVLIE
+1032 TILFYALEGAAAVLIE
-1047 ISKLLTRDTGQ
+1047 ISKLLTTDTGQ
-1058 IWASLAI
+1058 IWAALAVFSI
-1065 FVALTYVCIKAF
+1065 LTTVCITA
-1077 AFFTVIE
+1077 AGLFTVIQNL
-1084 HFVNDTGKYFKMIGA
+1084 VSDVGNYFKMVGA
-1099 FVTLIASIEV
+1099 FLALIGSIEA
-1109 IMLSMMGIGY
+1109 IMLSLMGIGW
-1119 LISKF
+1119 LIAKF
-1124 ADILGAAG
+1124 ADIIG
-1132 AIGGAVAGL
+1132 AIGIIAGAAVGL
-1141 IGLGILA
+1141 VGLA
-1148 TELIIILG
+1148 
-1156 AFAGVFALLEAF
+1156 AFAGDLLLILTGFAGMFAILELF
-1168 GGTEKFTKFLN
+1168 GGTEKFTKFL
-1179 EISNF
+1179 EDISDF
-1184 FLKFS
+1184 FLKFA
-1189 VLTFAL
+1189 VLGFAL
-1195 DIAGV
+1195 DVAGV

-1212 ALFPAELTVFFAE
+1212 ALFPIELGIFLTE
-1225 FAALASAFG
+1225 FAKLTDLFG
-1234 KSINSIDE
+1234 ESMRSINNM
-1242 LTSTGINIFEN
+1242 TSKAVDIFEN
-1253 LAMIANKLCET
+1253 LGIIANKLCEVANT
-1264 ADAVVPAQT
+1264 VVPAQS
-1273 SIKGL
+1273 SIAGL
-1278 IPVLVLMIPVFGL
+1278 IPVLALMLPVFIE
-1291 LEALALIFNTFGD
+1291 LETLAWIFDTFGD
-1304 TSKASKTVLETFESI
+1304 TAGASRTVLDTVDLI
-1319 IPVVK
+1319 LPVVQK
-1324 RISDISA
+1324 LAQVSSFADG
-1331 YAKDALSG
+1331 ALSG
-1339 VKALIVLMP
+1339 MKSLVVLIP
-1348 LVAVAAAEFSKI
+1348 LVGVVMGEFWAACKI
-1360 IELSNGKF
+1360 LDGKTDYIE
-1368 DNIEKPI
+1368 DQ
-1375 KNLLKAFK
+1375 LKHLINVFK
-1383 FVSDDVANGIINT
+1383 FVSEDVANGIINS
-1396 AKALNAVGSIDVV
+1396 AKALNAIGSVDVV
-1409 SLIKTALIGKIAS
+1409 SLIKTAVIGKIAGL
-1422 ILNKWVPWMKD
+1422 LNKWIPWMKD

-1439 GLASFAQKILS
+1439 GLADFAMRMMQVDQYTSKI
-1450 VDFYASKVKDWSS
+1450 KDWSG
-1463 IAKLLSVIDTIV
+1463 IVKLLSAVDTIV

-1482 IQSFKSFIGAF
+1482 IQSTFSVIGLF
-1493 IGSNDLGELA
+1493 IGSNNLGDLA
-1503 ESLEGFAKTMKA
+1503 ESLKAFAKSLKEVDSEIKD
-1515 IDADM
+1515 IDLGENGP
-1520 KDVDIGDNSPIKKL
+1520 VKKL
-1534 VNLVSSLTSAMRFFS
+1534 VNLVSSLTSALRFFN
-1549 MRGAGTGINSLS
+1549 MRGIGFGSVNGALSALLAGTNSLS
-1561 GIVSNLF
+1561 A
-1568 IGNNSLS
+1568 
-1575 ILGEELVKFARSIV
+1575 LGEELVSFATS
-1589 ELNRTLSQEMSGVN
+1589 LSEFNFRLKQAEFTD
-1603 LNKLELDWE
+1603 LETDWE
-1612 LMEKAVD
+1612 LMGKAVD

-1635 EGTTLGAS
+1635 EGFKAGGLFGGASSGRSLLGA
-1643 LFGIAGGSSTSGA
+1643 
-1656 SLIGKLLGN
+1656 LIGN
-1665 NSIGVLG
+1665 NSIGELG
-1672 QRLYEYGVYFKKFY
+1672 KRLYEYGKYFKMFS
-1686 EEVNS
+1686 EEVES
-1691 INMSPE
+1691 IDLSPR
-1697 KLKRMSDTI
+1697 KLKEMKDVIDWLDKNVETI
-1706 QWLSDNMELISGIT
+1706 TKIEGNIMAMGVDVLMT
-1720 STMMTMAANV
+1720 S
-1730 LVGTAT
+1730 AT
-1736 MIYNIIDMFDDTDEQ
+1736 TIYNIIDLFDDTDEQ

-1769 IGIVLSLVIDAFTEP
+1769 IGVILSLVIDSFTEP

-1803 IDFIAFMSSSIGDT
+1803 IDFIAFMSSSVGDA
-1817 NWLNTFATTIERVAA
+1817 NWLNAFATTIERVAA
-1832 AIKDLT
+1832 AVKDLT

-1852 LEKLRLQ
+1852 LERLRLQ

-1889 TKLAGIALVIAL
+1889 TKLAGIVLAIAL

-1915 IGAIGTLALGILSSV
+1915 LGAIGALALEILSGI

-1935 INIDGIKEKLNEWIN
+1935 INIDGIKEKFSEWIN

-1964 DVENSNLG
+1964 DVENSNLA
-1972 QTMREGFMKLGDFL
+1972 QTMREGFTKFGEWL
-1986 YDYLIS
+1986 YNYLIT

-2003 GAALELGQKIGE
+2003 GAAWELGQTIGE

-2020 VYENGTAQTQH
+2020 IYDNGTANTAREASLRPPGGAGAKNIEKFNAYKGLDPTLPSAS
-2031 DAAADAQQG
+2031 DASKWAEEQ
-2040 KPSRNGGRKINV
+2040 
-2052 QSYKRPGADF
+2052 
-2062 TTLGELDGEKA
+2062 GEKN
-2073 KKEYDEAYWKA
+2073 KKVIDEAYWKEFSTQGMSSQA
-2084 YAESKFG
+2084 RSYLEKSAEG
-2091 SNVVAYQ
+2091 
-2098 EKAAANDE
+2098 ND
-2106 HFWENY
+2106 HFWEDYAKLHNPSKY
-2112 VKTHDTKGY
+2112 YEILGTEVY
-2121 NYLQAQGKYTGS
+2121 NYKGTALQNYLTAMDQNWSKAVETAKRKNDFHNDSQYTWIRS
-2133 TAANEY
+2133 
-2139 LKYLNKGMEES
+2139 LIDKYLGNSK
-2150 WSHEYAHVNNYKNDE
+2150 YYDKIVA
-2165 TYQWLKSILTTYLGW
+2165 
-2180 NDDILNKALNTLDT
+2180 TLDE
-2194 YYPKIRSGMSSFGDL
+2194 YYPKIQSGVSTFGSLLSELTNYKDL
-2209 FGIFGEYTD
+2209 
-2218 AIGGNGMDKMIEEMT
+2218 IGDSGDGVEKLIEEIS
-2233 EGLNGLTDGLGDYS
+2233 GLGDAAGDS
-2247 DKSSTLHEKQ
+2247 ASKTAAAQEKQ

-2280 YQDMTLAD
+2280 YQNMSLAD
-2288 FEEQTL
+2288 FEEETL
-2294 NTINSLYDNYINEIN
+2294 NTINSLYDNYLNEFN

-2328 DAENPFTKDEL
+2328 DAENPFTKNDL
-2339 FGNMQDQ
+2339 FGNLQDQ

-2356 MMSLNDRIDND
+2356 MMSLNDRIDNE

-2409 TRAATVA
+2409 TRAAAVA
-2416 TQTTYDQTMAAIAE
+2416 TQNTYDRTMAEIAD
-2430 TIGMPDMSPE
+2430 TIGMPDVSPE

-2445 FDGTLTSIDDMMAA
+2445 FDGTLTSLDKMMSSM
-2459 KGLEFGKV
+2459 GQDFGKV
-2467 GTDISAGIA
+2467 GENITTGIT
-2476 EGMTNDESKK
+2476 EGMTNDAAK
-2486 LIEDAHNELGEEGLE
+2486 LAVDNANEEVKDDVLYGSEE
-2501 DAKEFNEIESPS
+2501 EFEEHSPS
-2513 KLYER
+2513 KLMER
-2518 EVGEMIPAGIG
+2518 EVGVNITAGIA
-2529 KGMTNNNAMNYIK
+2529 KGTTNDTAMNHIK
-2542 ASVALVCAW
+2542 ASVALVVAW
-2551 YKSEFNEKIA
+2551 YKSEFNEKIG
-2561 DFEECGRNLMRGL
+2561 DFEEIGENLMKGL
-2574 ERGINA
+2574 ERGIHA
-2580 GMYAATY
+2580 GSLAASY
-2587 ATGVSADAIYDI
+2587 ATGISADEITNVYV
-2599 YPRKFGMH
+2599 RKFGIH

-2618 YLMEGLCLG
+2618 YLMEGLSLG

-2633 DAEKTMEQS
+2633 NAEKTMEQS